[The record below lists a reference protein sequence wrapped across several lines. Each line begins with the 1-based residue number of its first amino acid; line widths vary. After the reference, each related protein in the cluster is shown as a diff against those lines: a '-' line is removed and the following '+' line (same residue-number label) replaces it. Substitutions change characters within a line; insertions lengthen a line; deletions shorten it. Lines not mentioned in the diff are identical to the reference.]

1 MKVVILGLSITSSWG
16 NGHATGFRGLVRE
29 LSRRG
34 DEVLFLERDVPWYA
48 QHRDLPDPP
57 WGQTRLYGSPKELD
71 LHRAA
76 VREADLVIVG
86 SFVPDGV
93 EVARW
98 ANAHARGAVAFYDI
112 DTPVTIGKLRAGER
126 EYLAADAI
134 PRFDLYLSFTGGP
147 ALEILAGE
155 FGARRPVFFPCFVDP
170 DAYAPLDAER
180 VWSMNYLGTYAAGR
194 QPALAEMLF
203 AVARRRPDERFSVG
217 GPMYPDDTAWPENV
231 EHIEHL
237 PPAEHPRYYAS
248 ARVTLNL
255 TRPEMKEL
263 GHSPSVRLFEAAACG
278 VAIVSDRWAG
288 LEEVLEPGAEILL
301 ADSADEVEAHL
312 EALDEPARAALT
324 GAARERVLRDH
335 TAACRIEQL
344 RRLVGA
350 VAAEPGARA

>member
-48 QHRDLPDPP
+48 RHRDLPEPP
-57 WGQTRLYGSPKELD
+57 WGQTRLYGSLEALD
-71 LHRAA
+71 MHRAD
-76 VREADLVIVG
+76 VREADVVVVG
-86 SFVPDGV
+86 SFVPEGV

-98 ANAHARGAVAFYDI
+98 VLEHGSGASAFYDI

-126 EYLAADAI
+126 EYLAAEAI

-170 DAYAPLDAER
+170 DAYAPFDAER
-180 VWSMNYLGTYAAGR
+180 VWSVNYLGTYAAGR
-194 QPALAEMLF
+194 QPALEEMLF
-203 AVARRRPDERFSVG
+203 AVARRRPGKRFSVA
-217 GPMYPDDTAWPENV
+217 GPMYPDDTVWPENV

-248 ARVTLNL
+248 SQLTLNL
-255 TRPEMKEL
+255 TRPEMKKL

-278 VAIVSDRWAG
+278 AAIVSDRWAG
-288 LEEVLEPGAEILL
+288 VGEVLEPGREILL
-301 ADSADEVEAHL
+301 ADSGDEVEAHL
-312 EALDEPARAALT
+312 EALDEPARAALA

-335 TAACRIEQL
+335 TAARRAEQL
-344 RRLVGA
+344 HRLIGEL
-350 VAAEPGARA
+350 AADPGGRA

>member
-1 MKVVILGLSITSSWG
+1 MKVVVLGLSITSSWG

-34 DEVLFLERDVPWYA
+34 DQVLFLERDVPWYA
-48 QHRDLPDPP
+48 QHRDLPEPP
-57 WGQTRLYGSPKELD
+57 WGQTRLYGSLEELD
-71 LHRAA
+71 THRTA
-76 VREADLVIVG
+76 VREADVVVIG
-86 SFVPDGV
+86 SYVPDGV
-93 EVARW
+93 KVARW
-98 ANAHARGAVAFYDI
+98 VLEHATGATAFYDI
-112 DTPVTIGKLRAGER
+112 DTPVTIGKLRAREH
-126 EYLAADAI
+126 EYLAPEAI
-134 PRFDLYLSFTGGP
+134 PRFDLYLSFTGGL
-147 ALEILAGE
+147 ALEILAEE

-180 VWSMNYLGTYAAGR
+180 VWSMNYLGTYARGR

-203 AVARRRPDERFSVG
+203 AVARRRPGERFSVG
-217 GPMYPDDTAWPENV
+217 GPMYPHDIAWPENV

-237 PPAEHPRYYAS
+237 PPGEHPRYYAS
-248 ARVTLNL
+248 AQLTLNL

-312 EALDEPARAALT
+312 EALDEPARAALA
-324 GAARERVLRDH
+324 GAARKRVLRDH
-335 TAACRIEQL
+335 TAARRTEQL
-344 RRLVGA
+344 HRLVGE
-350 VAAEPGARA
+350 VAARSGGRV

>member
-1 MKVVILGLSITSSWG
+1 MNVVILGLSITSSWG

-48 QHRDLPDPP
+48 QHRDLPEPP
-57 WGQTRLYGSPKELD
+57 WGQTRLYGSLEELD
-71 LHRAA
+71 KHRGT
-76 VREADLVIVG
+76 VRRADLVVLG

-98 ANAHARGAVAFYDI
+98 VLEHAGGASAFYDI
-112 DTPVTIGKLRAGER
+112 DTPVTIGKLRSGEC
-126 EYLAADAI
+126 EYLAAEAI
-134 PRFDLYLSFTGGP
+134 PSFDLYLSFTGGP
-147 ALEILAGE
+147 ALEILAEE

-170 DAYAPLDAER
+170 NAYAPPDAEF
-180 VWSMNYLGTYAAGR
+180 VWSVNYLGTYAVAR
-194 QPALAEMLF
+194 QPALEEMLF
-203 AVARRRPDERFSVG
+203 RVARRRPRECFSVA
-217 GPMYPDDTAWPENV
+217 GPMYPDETAWPKNV
-231 EHIEHL
+231 EYIKHL

-248 ARVTLNL
+248 AQLTLNL

-288 LEEVLEPGAEILL
+288 LEEVLEPGEEILL

-312 EALDEPARAALT
+312 EALDEPARAALV

-335 TAACRIEQL
+335 TAARRAEEL
-344 RRLVGA
+344 HRLVGEI
-350 VAAEPGARA
+350 AAEPGGRA

>member
-1 MKVVILGLSITSSWG
+1 MNIVILGLSITSSWG

-57 WGQTRLYGSPKELD
+57 WGQTRLYGSLEELD
-71 LHRAA
+71 THRGA
-76 VREADLVIVG
+76 VRKADLVVVG
-86 SFVPDGV
+86 SFVPEGV
-93 EVARW
+93 QAAGWVLE
-98 ANAHARGAVAFYDI
+98 HAGGASAFYDI

-126 EYLAADAI
+126 EYLAAEAI

-147 ALEILAGE
+147 ALDILAGE

-170 DAYAPLDAER
+170 DAYAPSDAER
-180 VWSMNYLGTYAAGR
+180 VWSVNYLGTYAVAR
-194 QPALAEMLF
+194 QPALEEMLF
-203 AVARRRPDERFSVG
+203 TVARRRPRERFSVA
-217 GPMYPDDTAWPENV
+217 GPMYPHSTDWPENV

-237 PPAEHPRYYAS
+237 PPAEHPGYYAS
-248 ARVTLNL
+248 TRLTLNL

-278 VAIVSDRWAG
+278 AAIVSDRWAG
-288 LEEVLEPGAEILL
+288 LEEVLEPGDEILL

-312 EALDEPARAALT
+312 EALDEPARAALAA
-324 GAARERVLRDH
+324 AARQRVLRDH
-335 TAACRIEQL
+335 TAARRAEQL
-344 RRLVGA
+344 HRLIA
-350 VAAEPGARA
+350 DAAAPGGRA